1 MSLPRLFPGSL
12 RDAIFHCRRRDG
24 VAEAARNA
32 MKQSKANKVAT
43 NPHGKGEAARN
54 ECGAERANSTRFFT
68 AAGMESPK
76 RRAMQ

>member
-43 NPHGKGEAARN
+43 NPHGKGEPNKAP
-54 ECGAERANSTRFFT
+54 
-68 AAGMESPK
+68 SPI
-76 RRAMQ
+76 QPPYSPSGQ